1 MRQAARQCDTR
12 PACLSLARVV
22 PRNGTLSP
30 RFGDHERH
38 ARCGPRPAPV
48 RGPLACPESESER
61 KISGSAASLVARA
74 GASLFHSLEKPS
86 VRANPTPP
94 NAAPAL
100 ALTYAARQVRAYR
113 RVRAGQAPNRIEQT
127 PWPPGCGSGG
137 ARSGFRS
144 NSRRNRGG
152 REPRGQTPG
161 PVRSGHGRTFPL
173 HAAVFSG
180 ACGRFVR
187 LWFTALGPGSLWKTA
202 GRRRG
207 RHRARG
213 PATAWIEA

>member
-30 RFGDHERH
+30 RFGDHERRALA
-38 ARCGPRPAPV
+38 ARVPPPFVGRSLV
-48 RGPLACPESESER
+48 RSRKSER

-86 VRANPTPP
+86 VRAQPNPTERRSGSRP
-94 NAAPAL
+94 NLCSPA
-100 ALTYAARQVRAYR
+100 VRAYR
-113 RVRAGQAPNRIEQT
+113 RVRAGQAPNRIQQT
-127 PWPPGCGSGG
+127 PWPPGCGSDG

-152 REPRGQTPG
+152 FGPGQT
-161 PVRSGHGRTFPL
+161 RSARRAEQLRPWQAVPADQRRPTLRRAHGR
-173 HAAVFSG
+173 AA
-180 ACGRFVR
+180 R
-187 LWFTALGPGSLWKTA
+187 ALGP
-202 GRRRG
+202 RRPGQDRSE
-207 RHRARG
+207 RER
-213 PATAWIEA
+213 PL